1 MENEGVAE
9 PKGPSPIKPL
19 LGVED
24 AAKERLLPDVPT
36 LGAGELRPKMGVEV
50 PPNTGLL
57 SGVLDAL
64 KAKGVLWL
72 GMSKV
77 F

>member
-1 MENEGVAE
+1 MG
-9 PKGPSPIKPL
+9 
-19 LGVED
+19 GVED
-24 AAKERLLPDVPT
+24 PPKERLLPDVPT
-36 LGAGELRPKMGVEV
+36 PGAGVLQPKMSVEV

-57 SGVLDAL
+57 SGVLVTL

-72 GMSKV
+72 GVSKM

>member
-1 MENEGVAE
+1 MG
-9 PKGPSPIKPL
+9 
-19 LGVED
+19 GVED
-24 AAKERLLPDVPT
+24 PPKERLLPDVPT
-36 LGAGELRPKMGVEV
+36 PGAGVLRPKMSVEV

-57 SGVLDAL
+57 SGVLVTL

-72 GMSKV
+72 GVSKM

>member
-1 MENEGVAE
+1 M
-9 PKGPSPIKPL
+9 S
-19 LGVED
+19 
-24 AAKERLLPDVPT
+24 
-36 LGAGELRPKMGVEV
+36 VEV

-57 SGVLDAL
+57 SGVLVTL

-72 GMSKV
+72 GVSKM